1 MSIQTLKTAR
11 SLRSD
16 EFGSVGG
23 SPGLPSGFADIFESR
38 LVDIGGLSLHIVTGG
53 KGPPLLLLGG
63 WPQNWYTWR
72 YLMAPLAKRFTVI
85 AADPRGVG
93 LSDKPEHG
101 YDSATQAADL
111 HSLMSRLGH
120 ERFAMICHDV
130 GGWTGYA
137 MVADERNRIDRIVI
151 GEAGIPGL
159 LPSSPIVVASRRI
172 SDLLWHFNF
181 NRVRGVNEALVKGR
195 EEIYFGHQLRSKAAS
210 PDSIP
215 EEARNYYV
223 DLLKRDDGSLAASF
237 EFYRALDEIIPQNAE
252 RMKTPLDLPILT
264 FAGELFAGDYVER
277 EMRSVASN
285 VRSVIV
291 PGCGHFVQ
299 EEAPDQL
306 LAAVLPFLQPYAD
319 TEQQR

>member
-1 MSIQTLKTAR
+1 MNSPTSKTAR
-11 SLRSD
+11 SLRPD

-23 SPGLPSGFADIFESR
+23 SPGLSRGFADIFESR
-38 LVDIGGLSLHIVTGG
+38 LVNIGDLSLHIATGG
-53 KGPPLLLLGG
+53 EGPPLLLLGG

-72 YLMAPLAKRFTVI
+72 YLMPTLAERFTVI

-93 LSDKPEHG
+93 LSDKPGQG

-111 HSLMSRLGH
+111 YALMSGLGH

-137 MVADERNRIDRIVI
+137 MVADERNRVDRIVI

-159 LPSSPIVVASRRI
+159 MPSSPIVVASRRI

-210 PDSIP
+210 PDAIS

-223 DLLKRDDGSLAASF
+223 DLLKRDDGSLTASF
-237 EFYRALDEIIPQNAE
+237 EFYRALDEIIPQNAA
-252 RMKTPLDLPILT
+252 RMKTSLDLPILT
-264 FAGELFAGDYVER
+264 FAGDLFAGDYVER

-285 VRSVIV
+285 VQSVIV

-319 TEQQR
+319 AHR